1 MPSIKTIICPL
12 KTSNWIQGVQALADA
27 GFLQI
32 AEDELEDGRGAPG
45 VRLHFLAALQNMA
58 ACVDQ
63 SALVMASS
71 TPFGWGL
78 GG

>member
-1 MPSIKTIICPL
+1 M
-12 KTSNWIQGVQALADA
+12 QALADA

-63 SALVMASS
+63 SGLEKIVLIDLPEFPHFLGA
-71 TPFGWGL
+71 WGMEHEQGVIL
-78 GG
+78 KS

>member
-1 MPSIKTIICPL
+1 M
-12 KTSNWIQGVQALADA
+12 QALADA

-63 SALVMASS
+63 SGLEKIVLIDL
-71 TPFGWGL
+71 PEFPHFLGVGGWNMNKV
-78 GG
+78 